1 MPWILKCSVS
11 ARPCDYGDGLTT
23 VILARMIN
31 TKKNYFII
39 FHAIQEY
46 SFALLL

>member
-11 ARPCDYGDGLTT
+11 ARPYDYGDGLTP
-23 VILARMIN
+23 VIFCPHDKH
-31 TKKNYFII
+31 KKNYFIT